1 MRGRIRRN
9 LSYANV
15 VATIALFIALGG
27 TGYALTLPRDSVGPA
42 QIRDGAVANSELD
55 SRAVDSRVIR
65 NRSIRLGDISR
76 NARTTLR
83 GRQGPP
89 GPPAMTFRV
98 AVSSG
103 GVAAFGNARTVEHI
117 SGSNEYRVDF
127 GSDPS
132 ACVST
137 ATLAA
142 VQAGTVLEQPQAGR
156 ITVSRDG
163 VRVLVRTF
171 APDGSP
177 AEQPF
182 HLALGC

>member
-1 MRGRIRRN
+1 MRGHIRGKLN
-9 LSYANV
+9 YANV
-15 VATIALFIALGG
+15 VATMALFVALGG

-42 QIRDGAVANSELD
+42 QIRSGAVGNSELD
-55 SRAVDSRVIR
+55 SAAVNSRVLQ
-65 NRSIRLGDISR
+65 NRSVRLADISR
-76 NARTTLR
+76 SARSSLR

-89 GPPAMTFRV
+89 GPPAMTFRA

-103 GVAAFGNARTVEHI
+103 GAAALGNARAVEHI
-117 SGSNEYRVDF
+117 SGTNEYRVDF

-132 ACVST
+132 ACITT

-142 VQAGTVLEQPQAGR
+142 VQAGAVLEQPQAGR

-163 VRVLVRTF
+163 SRVLVRTF
-171 APDGSP
+171 AADGSA

>member
-1 MRGRIRRN
+1 MRRHIRGN

-15 VATIALFIALGG
+15 VATMALFVALGG
-27 TGYALTLPRDSVGPA
+27 TGYALTLPRDSVDSA
-42 QIRDGAVANSELD
+42 QIRAGAVRNSELG

-65 NRSIRLGDISR
+65 NRSIRFGDISR
-76 NARTTLR
+76 SARTTLR
-83 GRQGPP
+83 GKQGPP
-89 GPPAMTFRV
+89 GPPAMTFR
-98 AVSSG
+98 AAISSG
-103 GVAAFGNARTVEHI
+103 GVAALGNARTVEHI
-117 SGSNEYRVDF
+117 SGTNEYRVDF

-132 ACVST
+132 ACITT

-142 VQAGTVLEQPQAGR
+142 VQAGAVIEQPQAGR

-163 VRVLVRTF
+163 SRVLVRTF
-171 APDGSP
+171 APDGSA